1 MQEQVTHAHCGI
13 SSHGDTRNPSGHGVG
28 QPAAAGSAGA
38 GGWMGWFVQVPASL
52 SCVVNTSGFCNMH
65 KSVLKSY
72 DAKTRLREL
81 CKPMPLPGGSGF
93 LSGSVRIQQGLKTS

>member
-1 MQEQVTHAHCGI
+1 MEILETHL
-13 SSHGDTRNPSGHGVG
+13 DTVL
-28 QPAAAGSAGA
+28 GSLLQLAVLGA
-38 GGWMGWFVQVPASL
+38 GWDGFLQVPASL

-72 DAKTRLREL
+72 DAKTCLRNL

-93 LSGSVRIQQGLKTS
+93 LSGSVRIQQGPKTS